1 VRSLFDPAM
10 VAEVEARIAQLGDGS
25 TRQWGRMNLAQALA
39 HCSGALE
46 LALGDRRPS
55 RAFAGRI
62 FGPVLKRLTIGSD
75 APLRRNTPT
84 LPYLVVL
91 DRREL
96 DTERNRLLA
105 LIERFAAGGPAR
117 CTVHPHP
124 FFGPLTPQEWA
135 VFEYKHLDHH
145 LRQFGA

>member
-1 VRSLFDPAM
+1 MRSLFDAGTA
-10 VAEVEARIAQLGDGS
+10 AEIEARVAQVSDQH

-39 HCSGALE
+39 HCAGVLE
-46 LALGDRRPS
+46 LALGDRRPP
-55 RAFAGRI
+55 RALLGRI
-62 FGPVLKRLTIGSD
+62 LGRVFKRLMIGSD

-84 LPYLVVL
+84 LPYLTVL

-96 DTERNRLLA
+96 HTERDRLLT